1 MEENRKEQI
10 MKKKI
15 NLQLMAIATVAIF
28 ATMIL
33 ISAVFYEL
41 YKNQIVED
49 LKIYAE
55 LVEENGLLKNMQTGE
70 PLPGDDRIRFT
81 LIGADGKVL
90 YDNEADNLIM
100 DNHGGRPEVQAAMAE
115 GEGVIVRHSETMGKS
130 TFYYARLLSDGNV
143 LRVARE
149 AGSIWSI
156 FSNALPVIGVM
167 VVLLLLICMV
177 VSHFLTKNLIAPIE
191 QLAENL
197 DGTGEIVAYEELQ
210 PFINTIQAQH
220 EDIVKNALIRQEFTA
235 NVSHELKTP
244 LTSISGYA
252 ELIET
257 GMASHEDVQ
266 RFAKGIHKNSN
277 RLLTLIN
284 DIIRLSQLDGTEQEP
299 ALEKINL
306 YLVAQTCVDM
316 LQFSAEKHQVSLQ
329 LMGEECFVQG
339 NRQMLDELLYNLCD
353 NAIRYNNEGGSV
365 IVSIKE
371 LEDAAELKVIDTGI
385 GIPEEAVERVFERFY
400 RVDKSRSKST
410 GGTGLGLAIV
420 KHIIAKLN
428 AEIDIKSRVGEGT
441 EVTVHLKK

>member
-1 MEENRKEQI
+1 
-10 MKKKI
+10 
-15 NLQLMAIATVAIF
+15 MAIATVAIF

-33 ISAVFYEL
+33 ISAIFYEL

-49 LKIYAE
+49 LKTYAK
-55 LVEENGLLKNMQTGE
+55 LVEANNLLADVEAGIF
-70 PLPGDDRIRFT
+70 LPGEDRVRFT
-81 LIGADGKVL
+81 LIEENGTVL
-90 YDNEADNLIM
+90 YDNEADSLTM
-100 DNHGGRPEVQAAMAE
+100 DNHRDRPEVQMAFSQ
-115 GEGVIVRHSETMGKS
+115 GESVKVRHSETMGKS
-130 TFYYARLLSDGNV
+130 TFYYARQLEDGRV
-143 LRVARE
+143 LRVSRE

-156 FSNALPVIGVM
+156 FSNALPVIGIM
-167 VVLLLLICMV
+167 VLALLVICMF

-197 DGTGEIVAYEELQ
+197 DSTGKIVAYEELQ
-210 PFINTIQAQH
+210 PFINTIQTQH

-257 GMASHEDVQ
+257 GMASLEDVQ
-266 RFAKGIHKNSN
+266 RFARGIHKNSN

-284 DIIRLSQLDGTEQEP
+284 DIIRLSELDGTEQEP
-299 ALEKINL
+299 VLERVNL

-316 LQFSAEKHQVSLQ
+316 LQFSAEKHQVSLEFY
-329 LMGEECFVQG
+329 GEECFVKG

-353 NAIRYNNEGGSV
+353 NAIRYNNADGKV
-365 IVSIKE
+365 YIRIRE
-371 LEDAAELKVIDTGI
+371 LADKVELKVTDTGI
-385 GIPEEAVERVFERFY
+385 GIPQEAIGRVFERFY

-420 KHIIAKLN
+420 KHIIAKLD
-428 AEIDIKSRVGEGT
+428 AEISLDSKVGEGT
-441 EVTVHLKK
+441 EVTVYLKK

>member
-33 ISAVFYEL
+33 ISVVFYEL
-41 YKNQIVED
+41 YKNQIVDD
-49 LKIYAE
+49 LVIYAE
-55 LVEENGLLKNMQTGE
+55 LVEENDLVANMQVGK
-70 PLPGDDRIRFT
+70 PLPGDDRVRFT
-81 LIGADGKVL
+81 LIGENGTVL
-90 YDNEADNLIM
+90 YDNEADNLTM
-100 DNHGGRPEVQAAMAE
+100 DNHGSRPEVQEAMKE
-115 GEGVIVRHSETMGKS
+115 GEGIIVRHSETMGKS
-130 TFYYARLLSDGNV
+130 TFYYARLLADGNV

-257 GMASHEDVQ
+257 GMASNEDVQ

-329 LMGEECFVQG
+329 LSGKDCFVQG

-371 LEDAAELKVIDTGI
+371 LEDVAELKVIDTGI

-420 KHIIAKLN
+420 KHIIAKLD

-441 EVTVHLKK
+441 EVTVYLKK

>member
-1 MEENRKEQI
+1 MR
-10 MKKKI
+10 KKI

-55 LVEENGLLKNMQTGE
+55 LVEENNLLESMQTGKSI
-70 PLPGDDRIRFT
+70 PGDDRVRFT
-81 LIGADGKVL
+81 LIGESGEVL
-90 YDNEADNLIM
+90 YDNEADNLTM
-100 DNHGGRPEVQAAMAE
+100 DNHGSRPEVQVAKE
-115 GEGVIVRHSETMGKS
+115 DGEGVIVRHSKTMGKS
-130 TFYYARLLSDGNV
+130 TFYYAKLLEDGNV
-143 LRVARE
+143 IRVARE

-156 FSNALPVIGVM
+156 FYNALPVIGVM
-167 VVLLLLICMV
+167 VLFLLLICML
-177 VSHFLTKNLIAPIE
+177 VSHFLTKRLIAPIE
-191 QLAENL
+191 QLAKNP
-197 DGTGEIVAYEELQ
+197 DGTAEIATYEELQ

-220 EDIVKNALIRQEFTA
+220 EDIMKNALIRQEFTA

-257 GMASHEDVQ
+257 GMASEEDVQ

-284 DIIRLSQLDGTEQEP
+284 DIIRLSELDGREQEP
-299 ALEKINL
+299 ALEKVNL
-306 YLVAQTCVDM
+306 YLIAQTCVDM
-316 LQFSAEKHQVSLQ
+316 LQFSAEKHQVTLQ
-329 LMGEECFVQG
+329 LSGSECFVQG

-365 IVSIKE
+365 RVSIRE
-371 LEDAAELKVIDTGI
+371 LEDVAELKVIDTGI
-385 GIPEEAVERVFERFY
+385 GIPEDAIERVYERFY

-420 KHIIAKLN
+420 KHIIAKLK
-428 AEIDIKSRVGEGT
+428 AEIDIKSQVGKGT
-441 EVTVHLKK
+441 EVTVLLKKKGQPS

>member
-1 MEENRKEQI
+1 MV
-10 MKKKI
+10 
-15 NLQLMAIATVAIF
+15 IATVAIF

-41 YKNQIVED
+41 YKSQIVED
-49 LKIYAE
+49 LKIYAN
-55 LVEENGLLKNMQTGE
+55 LVEDSLTMDDNG
-70 PLPGDDRIRFT
+70 DRPKVRQ
-81 LIGADGKVL
+81 LEDGRVL
-90 YDNEADNLIM
+90 Q
-100 DNHGGRPEVQAAMAE
+100 V
-115 GEGVIVRHSETMGKS
+115 S
-130 TFYYARLLSDGNV
+130 
-143 LRVARE
+143 RE

-156 FSNALPVIGVM
+156 FLNALPVIGIM
-167 VVLLLLICMV
+167 VLALLVICML

-197 DGTGEIVAYEELQ
+197 DSTGKIVAYEELQ
-210 PFINTIQAQH
+210 PFINTIQTQH
-220 EDIVKNALIRQEFTA
+220 EDIVKNALVRQEFTA

-266 RFAKGIHKNSN
+266 RFAREIHKNSN

-284 DIIRLSQLDGTEQEP
+284 DIIRLSELDGAEQEP
-299 ALEKINL
+299 VFERVNL

-316 LQFSAEKHQVSLQ
+316 LQFSAEKHQVSLEFF
-329 LMGEECFVQG
+329 GKECFVKG

-353 NAIRYNNEGGSV
+353 NAIRYNNAGGKV
-365 IVSIKE
+365 YIRIRE
-371 LEDAAELKVIDTGI
+371 LTDKVELKVTDTGI
-385 GIPEEAVERVFERFY
+385 GIPQEAIGRVFERFY

-420 KHIIAKLN
+420 KHIIAKLD
-428 AEIDIKSRVGEGT
+428 AEIGIESKVGEGT
-441 EVTVHLKK
+441 EVTVYLKK